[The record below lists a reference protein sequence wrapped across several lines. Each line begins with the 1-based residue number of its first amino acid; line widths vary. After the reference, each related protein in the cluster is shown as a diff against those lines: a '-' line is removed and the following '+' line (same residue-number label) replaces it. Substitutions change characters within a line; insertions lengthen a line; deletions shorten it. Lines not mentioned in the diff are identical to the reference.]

1 MPSYKFVIALLICVA
16 VVNALPANKLSPAID
31 SHYESDFADT
41 EENLQ
46 FESEDHFPALDSQD
60 EADFADSVENLQTE
74 SEDSQQLNLE
84 SSNATSSN
92 STRPIDAETVK
103 RQIAA
108 AALAAHGGDHRALF
122 ATLMKQIRDNLDSM
136 RSSSDTQL
144 AAVTA
149 KRDASKS
156 ALDRATQRAA
166 ERETVFSNAA
176 AAKRAVDQAC
186 KHAQDSALMSQ
197 AVMTTATSTFNERN
211 PVVEKELAVIAMI
224 ILKVADLKSISL
236 QETRD
241 MVLNL
246 QTFEEEA
253 KPLME
258 MIDIAREHAEFTKP
272 ILDLL
277 RQLQAKLLTE
287 RDSLRNAVSSATSA
301 HLNRKSIVEDNCSKV
316 DVKRIEL

>member
-1 MPSYKFVIALLICVA
+1 MLSYKSVIALLICVA
-16 VVNALPANKLSPAID
+16 VVNALP
-31 SHYESDFADT
+31 DFADT

-92 STRPIDAETVK
+92 STRPIDPETVK

-122 ATLMKQIRDNLDSM
+122 ANLMKQIRDNLDSM

-149 KRDASKS
+149 KRDASKF